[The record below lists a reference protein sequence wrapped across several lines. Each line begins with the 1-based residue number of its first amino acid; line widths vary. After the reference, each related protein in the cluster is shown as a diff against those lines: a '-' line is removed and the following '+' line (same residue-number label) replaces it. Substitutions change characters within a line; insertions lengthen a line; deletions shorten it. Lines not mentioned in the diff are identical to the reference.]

1 MVFTFC
7 KRKDSMDEKGL
18 KPPARPA
25 WVIWLA
31 VVVVVLVL
39 AALVLMVLLPGQHGP
54 GRHM

>member
-1 MVFTFC
+1 
-7 KRKDSMDEKGL
+7 MDENEL

-39 AALVLMVLLPGQHGP
+39 TALALMVLVPGQHGP